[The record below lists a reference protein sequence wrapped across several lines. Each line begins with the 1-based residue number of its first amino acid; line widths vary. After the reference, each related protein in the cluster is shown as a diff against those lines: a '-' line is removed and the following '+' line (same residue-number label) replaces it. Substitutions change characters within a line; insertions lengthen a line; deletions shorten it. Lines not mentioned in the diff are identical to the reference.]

1 MTRSRVFLL
10 SPANCGGMR
19 ARMIASPDAQFPLA
33 VQMRGDGGAP
43 IGDVFS
49 FVSGLYFRGK
59 LAYARRFALPPDA
72 DDPLSGGGIFII
84 TPNAGLR
91 TPDTP
96 LTLASFRAF
105 ARARIDLADASYR
118 RSIERGATALRE
130 TVGDQCQVV
139 LLGSIASGKY
149 VEVLQPIFGD
159 NLLFP
164 PAFIGRGDMSRGGLM
179 LRCVADGSELA
190 YAPIAG
196 AVLRGSRPPKL
207 APMAR
212 PGSGRVARNSMLASC
227 AGEALSANDSCLREE
242 REEFGMRPPT
252 PADDSQ
258 PSNQV
263 TSRGDDKRPPTR
275 PRPLRERERR

>member
-1 MTRSRVFLL
+1 MTASTRPRVFLL

-19 ARMIASPDAQFPLA
+19 ARMIASPDARFPLA
-33 VQMRGDGGAP
+33 VQMRESGGAP

-72 DDPLSGGGIFII
+72 DDPVSAGGIFII

-96 LTLASFRAF
+96 LTLTSFQAF
-105 ARARIDLADASYR
+105 SRARIDLADASYR
-118 RSIERGATALRE
+118 RSIERGAATLRE
-130 TVGDQCQVV
+130 TVGEECQVV

-164 PAFIGRGDMSRGGLM
+164 PAFVGRGDMSRGGLM
-179 LRCVADGSELA
+179 LRCVADGAELE

-196 AVLRGSRPPKL
+196 AIRHGMRPPKL
-207 APMAR
+207 APMKNRASHLRAAR
-212 PGSGRVARNSMLASC
+212 FGGQ
-227 AGEALSANDSCLREE
+227 AGL
-242 REEFGMRPPT
+242 GMRDSSTAPSESLLPNPNL
-252 PADDSQ
+252 PAVQ
-258 PSNQV
+258 GPSRHRKAV
-263 TSRGDDKRPPTR
+263 RARD
-275 PRPLRERERR
+275 RR